1 VTLCVCVCVCVCL
14 CVCEELLVFG
24 SGGRRGALCFRIWA
38 LVFAI
43 HSEFWFT
50 IITIHL
56 AFPRGRSVGD
66 WDRLASGCPVI
77 LSFHFLIIF
86 ILVHFGLGPVL
97 TERLQLTC

>member
-1 VTLCVCVCVCVCL
+1 VGDPVCVVCVCV

-24 SGGRRGALCFRIWA
+24 SGRLCFRIWA
-38 LVFAI
+38 FVFAI

-56 AFPRGRSVGD
+56 AFPCGRSVGD

-77 LSFHFLIIF
+77 LSFHFLIILFSF
-86 ILVHFGLGPVL
+86 ILVLGPVL